1 MPRKKYHV
9 DLTEIEQE
17 HLGALIQ
24 KRSTKSQ
31 ITKRAFMLLAAD
43 RNGDKAWGDQ
53 QIASTYGV
61 RQSTVENVRKRFIE
75 EGFEDTLYGKA
86 KEYIPEKVLTGDV
99 EAHLIALRCSNP
111 PSGYGQW
118 TYRLLA
124 DKMVELS
131 YVEKIS
137 HESVRQM
144 LKKRDKALASK
155 KLGNT

>member
-1 MPRKKYHV
+1 MPSKKYHV
-9 DLTEIEQE
+9 DLTENEQK
-17 HLGALIQ
+17 HLGTLLQ

-31 ITKRAFMLLAAD
+31 ITKRAFILLAAD
-43 RNGDKAWGDQ
+43 RNGEKSWGDQ

-75 EGFEDTLYGKA
+75 EGFENTLYGKP
-86 KEYIPEKVLTGDV
+86 KEYIPEKVITGDI
-99 EAHLIALRCSNP
+99 EAHLVALRCSDP

-124 DKMVELS
+124 DKMVALS

-137 HESVRQM
+137 HESVRQI
-144 LKKRDKALASK
+144 LKKRNKALASK